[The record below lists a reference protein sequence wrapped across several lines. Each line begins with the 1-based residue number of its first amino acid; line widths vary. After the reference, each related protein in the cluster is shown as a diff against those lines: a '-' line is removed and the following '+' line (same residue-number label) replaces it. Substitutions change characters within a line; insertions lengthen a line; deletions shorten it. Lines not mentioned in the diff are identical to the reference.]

1 MTKSQI
7 IEKFI
12 QETDDVILHE
22 LLMTYIQFLDL
33 TDDEKTQKLI
43 EKLVSLFEEGEN
55 VYQ

>member
-1 MTKSQI
+1 MTQSQI

-33 TDDEKTQKLI
+33 TDDEKTQKLF
-43 EKLVSLFEEGEN
+43 EKLASLFEEGEN
-55 VYQ
+55 VHQ